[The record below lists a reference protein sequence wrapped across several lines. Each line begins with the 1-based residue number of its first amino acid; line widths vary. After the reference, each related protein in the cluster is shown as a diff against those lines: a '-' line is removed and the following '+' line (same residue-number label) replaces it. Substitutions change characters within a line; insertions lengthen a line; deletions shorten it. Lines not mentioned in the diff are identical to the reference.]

1 MSEVPLHPGAQVKG
15 VACGRD
21 WVRDQQCVAFA
32 MGQLERLGAGS
43 RVRGIDPGVVRM
55 VLERL

>member
-32 MGQLERLGAGS
+32 MVNPHPSTLHLQPSTLNPEPSTLNPRH
-43 RVRGIDPGVVRM
+43 
-55 VLERL
+55 